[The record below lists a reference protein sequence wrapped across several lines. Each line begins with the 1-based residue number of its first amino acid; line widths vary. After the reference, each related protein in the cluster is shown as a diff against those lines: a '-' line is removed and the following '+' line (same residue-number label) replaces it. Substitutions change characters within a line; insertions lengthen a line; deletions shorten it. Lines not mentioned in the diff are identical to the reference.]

1 MDLQEAILEAY
12 KEGLVDSD
20 FVVEK
25 LKILSDDDDWDN
37 SNALAEFVNT
47 LLDDFEK
54 GEFPKDT
61 VKVFIKI
68 DNLKSGDPK
77 ITTKLTHSDKKIE
90 FGIDPYYK
98 EKDILNRF
106 KSNVKNTGKAD
117 AVQLSFKFV
126 NYPDPEGMSATYGPY
141 ADV

>member
-1 MDLQEAILEAY
+1 MNLKEAILEAY
-12 KEGLVDSD
+12 KDGLVDGD

-25 LKILSDDDDWDN
+25 LKILSNEDDWPDG
-37 SNALAEFVNT
+37 NAFTQFANT
-47 LLDDFEK
+47 LLDDFGK
-54 GEFPKDT
+54 GKFPKDT

-90 FGIDPYYK
+90 LSIDPYYK

-106 KSNVKNTGKAD
+106 KSKVKNTGKAD

-141 ADV
+141 VDV

>member
-12 KEGLVDSD
+12 KEGLVDDD

-25 LKILSDDDDWDN
+25 LKILSDDDDLDN
-37 SNALAEFVNT
+37 SNALAEFVHT
-47 LLDDFEK
+47 LLGDFEK
-54 GEFPKDT
+54 GKFPKDT

-77 ITTKLTHSDKKIE
+77 ITTKLTHSDKKMDLT
-90 FGIDPYYK
+90 IDPYYK

-106 KSNVKNTGKAD
+106 KNKVKNTGAAD
-117 AVQLSFKFV
+117 AVQITFKFV
-126 NYPDPEGMSATYGPY
+126 NYPDPEGMSATYGLY
-141 ADV
+141 VDV

>member
-1 MDLQEAILEAY
+1 MNLQEAIMEAY
-12 KEGLVDSD
+12 KDGLVDGD

-37 SNALAEFVNT
+37 SNALAEFVKT
-47 LLDDFEK
+47 LLGDFEK
-54 GEFPKDT
+54 GKFPKDT

-68 DNLKSGDPK
+68 DNLKSSDPK
-77 ITTKLTHSDKKIE
+77 ITTKLTHADKKIDLT
-90 FGIDPYYK
+90 IDPYYK

-106 KSNVKNTGKAD
+106 KSKVSNTGVAD
-117 AVQLSFKFV
+117 AVQITFKFV

-141 ADV
+141 VDV

>member
-12 KEGLVDSD
+12 KEGLVDDD

-25 LKILSDDDDWDN
+25 LKILSDDDDLDN
-37 SNALAEFVNT
+37 SNALAEFVHT
-47 LLDDFEK
+47 LLGDFEK
-54 GEFPKDT
+54 GKFPKDT

-77 ITTKLTHSDKKIE
+77 ITTKLTHSDKKMDLT
-90 FGIDPYYK
+90 IDPYYK

-106 KSNVKNTGKAD
+106 KNKVKNTGAAD
-117 AVQLSFKFV
+117 AVQITFKFV

-141 ADV
+141 VDV

>member
-1 MDLQEAILEAY
+1 MNLQEAIMEAY
-12 KEGLVDSD
+12 KDGLVDED

-37 SNALAEFVNT
+37 SNALAEFVHT
-47 LLDDFEK
+47 LLCDFEK
-54 GEFPKDT
+54 GKFPKDT

-68 DNLKSGDPK
+68 DNLKSSDPK
-77 ITTKLTHSDKKIE
+77 ITTKLTHSDKKMDLT
-90 FGIDPYYK
+90 IDPYYK

-106 KSNVKNTGKAD
+106 KSKVSNTGAAD
-117 AVQLSFKFV
+117 AVQITFKFV

-141 ADV
+141 VDV

>member
-1 MDLQEAILEAY
+1 MNLQEAIMEAY
-12 KEGLVDSD
+12 KDGLVDGD
-20 FVVEK
+20 FVIEK

-47 LLDDFEK
+47 LLGDFEK
-54 GEFPKDT
+54 GKFPKDT

-68 DNLKSGDPK
+68 DNLKSSDPK
-77 ITTKLTHSDKKIE
+77 ITTKLTHADKKIDLT
-90 FGIDPYYK
+90 IDPYYK

-106 KSNVKNTGKAD
+106 KSKVNNTGAAD
-117 AVQLSFKFV
+117 AVQITFKFV

-141 ADV
+141 VDV

>member
-1 MDLQEAILEAY
+1 MNLQEAIMEAY
-12 KEGLVDSD
+12 KDGLVDED

-37 SNALAEFVNT
+37 SNALSEFVHT
-47 LLDDFEK
+47 LLCDFEK
-54 GEFPKDT
+54 GKFTKDT

-68 DNLKSGDPK
+68 DNLKSSDPK
-77 ITTKLTHSDKKIE
+77 ITTKLTHADKKMDLS
-90 FGIDPYYK
+90 IDPYYK

-106 KSNVKNTGKAD
+106 KSKVSNTGAAD
-117 AVQLSFKFV
+117 AVQITFKFV

-141 ADV
+141 VDV

>member
-1 MDLQEAILEAY
+1 MNLQEAIMEAY
-12 KEGLVDSD
+12 KDGLVDEA

-37 SNALAEFVNT
+37 SNALSEFVHT
-47 LLDDFEK
+47 LLCDFEK
-54 GEFPKDT
+54 GKFPKDT

-68 DNLKSGDPK
+68 DNLKSSDPK
-77 ITTKLTHSDKKIE
+77 ITTKLTYADKKMDLT
-90 FGIDPYYK
+90 IDPYYK

-106 KSNVKNTGKAD
+106 KSKVSNTGAAD
-117 AVQLSFKFV
+117 AVQITFKFV

-141 ADV
+141 VDV

>member
-1 MDLQEAILEAY
+1 MNLQEAILEAY

-25 LKILSDDDDWDN
+25 LKIMGDDDDW
-37 SNALAEFVNT
+37 SNNKTFNEFVNT
-47 LLDDFEK
+47 LSADFKK
-54 GEFPKDT
+54 GKFPKDT

-77 ITTKLTHSDKKIE
+77 ITTKLTHADKKMDLT
-90 FGIDPYYK
+90 IDPYYK

-106 KSNVKNTGKAD
+106 KSKVSNTGAAD
-117 AVQLSFKFV
+117 AVQITFKFV
-126 NYPDPEGMSATYGPY
+126 NYPDPEGISVTYGPY
-141 ADV
+141 VDV